1 MPVDRTGPKAVISL
15 SVEVKNIDVGTL
27 LTFRFFFYSDGVLC
41 FWSIVCVIFLS
52 VEVKNHLQVRVC
64 AYRRIDIISRV
75 IIVVDAA
82 ISFV

>member
-1 MPVDRTGPKAVISL
+1 MYRRWNTF
-15 SVEVKNIDVGTL
+15 DVPIL
-27 LTFRFFFYSDGVLC
+27 FLDGVLC
-41 FWSIVCVIFLS
+41 VWLILCVFFFS

-64 AYRRIDIISRV
+64 TYRCIDIFSRV